1 MDGSLQDAGGTSKG
15 VSPASSLDRL
25 HGRESLP
32 RLGMRVKTAHPT
44 FNNTIGAIDMTKQN
58 LTLGENIRAKRV
70 EAGLTQQELAELVN
84 DKHNLNLTQSVISAL
99 ERGVNVMS
107 NSRRD
112 CVLNVLGLDPTPP
125 NKRPTFRYTDQEL
138 DFQIPEIVKIPFYT
152 VRNGMVLKVLTF
164 QVLGPV
170 ADVIEDTGKLVK
182 ALEEME
188 S

>member
-1 MDGSLQDAGGTSKG
+1 
-15 VSPASSLDRL
+15 
-25 HGRESLP
+25 
-32 RLGMRVKTAHPT
+32 MRVKTAHPT

-58 LTLGENIRAKRV
+58 LTQGENIRAKRV
-70 EAGLTQQELAELVN
+70 EAGLTQKELAELVN
-84 DKHNLNLTQSVISAL
+84 DKHNLNLVQSDISAL
-99 ERGVNVMS
+99 ERGVSVMS

-125 NKRPTFRYTDQEL
+125 NKRPTFRYLEEMDQEL

-170 ADVIEDTGKLVK
+170 VDVIEDTGKLVK
-182 ALEEME
+182 ALEETE

>member
-1 MDGSLQDAGGTSKG
+1 
-15 VSPASSLDRL
+15 
-25 HGRESLP
+25 
-32 RLGMRVKTAHPT
+32 
-44 FNNTIGAIDMTKQN
+44 MTKQN
-58 LTLGENIRAKRV
+58 FTQGENIRAKRV
-70 EAGLTQQELAELVN
+70 EAGLTQKELAELVN
-84 DKHNLNLTQSVISAL
+84 DKHNLNLVRLDISAL
-99 ERGVNVMS
+99 ERGVSVMS

-112 CVLNVLGLDPTPP
+112 CVLNVLGLDPTSS
-125 NKRPTFRYTDQEL
+125 NKWPTFRYLEEMDQEL

>member
-1 MDGSLQDAGGTSKG
+1 
-15 VSPASSLDRL
+15 
-25 HGRESLP
+25 
-32 RLGMRVKTAHPT
+32 
-44 FNNTIGAIDMTKQN
+44 MTKQN
-58 LTLGENIRAKRV
+58 LTQGENIRAKRV
-70 EAGLTQQELAELVN
+70 EAGLTQKELAELVN
-84 DKHNLNLTQSVISAL
+84 DKHNLNLVQSDISAL
-99 ERGVNVMS
+99 ERGVSVMS